1 MKKLIVC
8 MMLFTS
14 MFTYSQIFSIDD
26 HFIELSDYASVENF
40 SENTYFNT
48 LDSLQVSYEII
59 LDSIPMEWDF
69 QNCFPTCHPINT
81 YFTEFLSLPPD
92 SSVYLNGHFYPNNTP
107 GEGILKMELS
117 INHGLYLDTVVWH
130 AIAETSSNIN
140 EQINNNQEIEYI
152 IDLNGKIIKEI
163 SNNRNVIIKYKNGD
177 SKMILILH

>member
-1 MKKLIVC
+1 MKNLLPLIILPLLSFGQ
-8 MMLFTS
+8 LFTIDNDYMELYNIS
-14 MFTYSQIFSIDD
+14 SIN
-26 HFIELSDYASVENF
+26 NF
-40 SENTYFNT
+40 SENTYVNT
-48 LDSLQVSYEII
+48 LEEVSMSYEII
-59 LDSIPMEWDF
+59 ADSMPAAWDF
-69 QNCFPTCHPINT
+69 QHCFPECHPVNT
-81 YFTEFLSLPPD
+81 YFIDPIAFDSD
-92 SSVYLNGHFYPNNTP
+92 SSVFLKGHFYPNNTP